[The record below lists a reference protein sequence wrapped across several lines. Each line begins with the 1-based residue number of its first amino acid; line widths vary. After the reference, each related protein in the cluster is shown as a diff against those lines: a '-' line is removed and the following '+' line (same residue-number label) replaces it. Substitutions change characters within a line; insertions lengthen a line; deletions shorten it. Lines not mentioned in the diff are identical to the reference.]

1 MIKLKHSEKKYQK
14 QLALMDERDWF
25 VRICAIHDFRN
36 LLLDEMNLIK
46 KKLKLKKK
54 ITDPEENQRVLEEI
68 NKLSEPVIPFVGQAS
83 DKIHSMYTQ
92 AKNLKLRVFTIN
104 AMGAIGGT
112 RFMGHLKKIFRAQP
126 HSEEMLL
133 QINLAIGG
141 IHKFDMFRLNLLA
154 GERYNLYLE
163 AELKKKSWEEDLA
176 KILLH
181 FGRNFG
187 KNQQFDQAKKF
198 FEKAVEVQPKEP
210 YNWIF
215 LGQAHESLNEL
226 AEAEQYYQK
235 ATEVDPKFELAWY
248 SVGQI
253 HYKRKE
259 IQQALECF
267 KKAVDCELKNETNHF
282 FVGLMHFLLKDFDQ
296 AEKSWNYVFYLNSNH
311 PETKQHMQLLKEARK
326 KFG

>member
-1 MIKLKHSEKKYQK
+1 MEELKHSEKKYQK
-14 QLALMDERDWF
+14 QIALMEEQDW
-25 VRICAIHDFRN
+25 IIKIWAIHEFRN
-36 LLLDEMNLIK
+36 MLLDEKNEIE
-46 KKLKLKKK
+46 KKLNLTEK
-54 ITDPEENQRVLEEI
+54 ITDPEENQRVLEKI
-68 NKLSEPVIPFVGQAS
+68 NKLSEPIFPFVSQAS
-83 DKIHSMYTQ
+83 EKIHSMYTQ
-92 AKNLKLRVFTIN
+92 AKNLELRIFSIN

-112 RFMGHLKKIFRAQP
+112 KSMELLKRIFRAQP

-141 IHKFDMFRLNLLA
+141 IHKFDMFRLNLLR

-163 AELKKKSWEEDLA
+163 AELKKKKWEEDLA

-181 FGRNFG
+181 FGKNFG
-187 KNQQFDQAKKF
+187 KSQQFDQAKKF
-198 FEKAVEVQPKEP
+198 FEKVVEVQSKEP

-215 LGQAHESLNEL
+215 LGQAHKSLNEL
-226 AEAEQYYQK
+226 TEAEKYYHK
-235 ATEVDPKFELAWY
+235 AVEVDPKFELAWY

-296 AEKSWNYVFYLNSNH
+296 AEKSWNYVLYLNPNH
-311 PETKQHMQLLKEARK
+311 PETKQHLQLLKEARK